1 MASRKLAKLGNQ
13 TIHGSD
19 DAGANWVLYS
29 LTGWFD
35 RPAPKGNTEDV
46 PYGHGEYDLPDFY
59 GARTIAGRGRASFRT
74 PAEALA
80 GRDRFMGATFGP
92 VIMQV
97 RDETGKMTFS
107 RVKPAG
113 ECIATVLGRMLRFEF
128 VLKATDPRRFGE
140 ARVVAAGAGV
150 AAMVENRGSAP
161 AWPKIVVP
169 GAVSSGGYTI
179 TGPNGEKYVVTAS
192 PSSSQTHYVDMWDGM
207 LRVNSSMAAG
217 AGLVGAAQ
225 TFTIP
230 PGGKVPVTL
239 SKGGRIELYDTYM

>member
-1 MASRKLAKLGNQ
+1 MKQNR
-13 TIHGSD
+13 
-19 DAGANWVLYS
+19 
-29 LTGWFD
+29 
-35 RPAPKGNTEDV
+35 EDV
-46 PYGHGEYDLPDFY
+46 PYGHGGYVLPEFY
-59 GARTIAGRGRASFRT
+59 GERLITISGRFISKSHLHQHEAMNALRGAIRPGEVKTMQVLGHGPDQWANVMLDRKIRVVPETDTYASFQ
-74 PAEALA
+74 
-80 GRDRFMGATFGP
+80 
-92 VIMQV
+92 I
-97 RDETGKMTFS
+97 S
-107 RVKPAG
+107 
-113 ECIATVLGRMLRFEF
+113 LRSP
-128 VLKATDPRRFGE
+128 DPRIFGM
-140 ARVVAAGAGV
+140 ARSVPASAGV
-150 AAMVENRGSAP
+150 AVMVENRGSAP

-179 TGPNGEKYVVTAS
+179 TGPGGEQYTVTAS

>member
-1 MASRKLAKLGNQ
+1 MNLVKLGVQ
-13 TIHGSD
+13 T
-19 DAGANWVLYS
+19 
-29 LTGWFD
+29 LTGDTHAHEWKVNSLD
-35 RPAPKGNTEDV
+35 GWWDTPDIKENREDV
-46 PYGHGEYDLPDFY
+46 PYGHGGYVLPEFY
-59 GARTIAGRGRASFRT
+59 RERLITITGRVRSKT
-74 PAEALA
+74 HSHQHEAINALK
-80 GRDRFMGATFGP
+80 GCLMPGQTKTL
-92 VIMQV
+92 Q
-97 RDETGKMTFS
+97 
-107 RVKPAG
+107 
-113 ECIATVLGRMLRFEF
+113 VLGHGPDQWANVVLARQIKAVPVTDVHTSFQISLRSP
-128 VLKATDPRRFGE
+128 DPRIFGM
-140 ARVVAAGAGV
+140 ARSEPAAAGV
-150 AAMVENRGSAP
+150 ATMVENRGSAP

-179 TGPNGEKYVVTAS
+179 TGPGGEQYTVTAS